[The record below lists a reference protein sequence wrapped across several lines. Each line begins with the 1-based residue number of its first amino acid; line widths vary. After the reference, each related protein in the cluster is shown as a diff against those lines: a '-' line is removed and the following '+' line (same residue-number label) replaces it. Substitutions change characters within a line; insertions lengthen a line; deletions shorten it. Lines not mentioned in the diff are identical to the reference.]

1 MTIVVYLMNMASSV
15 NELPELCELSDF
27 KIRFEEDGYDSLK
40 DILKML
46 NNEKDL
52 DEMFNLVGMNK
63 PGYQKRFKR
72 QLEELVNQN
81 TPKPNDNSSQS
92 TQDKGK

>member
-1 MTIVVYLMNMASSV
+1 MASSV
-15 NELPELCELSDF
+15 NELLELCELSDF
-27 KIRFEEDGYDSLK
+27 KIKFEEEGYDSLK
-40 DILKML
+40 DILKMSD
-46 NNEKDL
+46 NEKDL

-63 PGYQKRFKR
+63 PGHQKKFKR

-81 TPKPNDNSSQS
+81 TAKPNDDSSQS

>member
-1 MTIVVYLMNMASSV
+1 MTIFVYLMNMGSSV
-15 NELPELCELSDF
+15 NELLELCQLSDF
-27 KIRFEEDGYDSLK
+27 KIKFEDEGYDSLK
-40 DILKML
+40 DILKMS

-63 PGYQKRFKR
+63 PGHRKRFKR

-81 TPKPNDNSSQS
+81 TPKR
-92 TQDKGK
+92 

>member
-1 MTIVVYLMNMASSV
+1 MS
-15 NELPELCELSDF
+15 
-27 KIRFEEDGYDSLK
+27 
-40 DILKML
+40 

-52 DEMFNLVGMNK
+52 DEMFDLVAMNK
-63 PGYQKRFKR
+63 PGHQKRFKR

-81 TPKPNDNSSQS
+81 TPKPNDDSSQS

>member
-1 MTIVVYLMNMASSV
+1 MASSV
-15 NELPELCELSDF
+15 NELLELCELSDF
-27 KIRFEEDGYDSLK
+27 KIKFEEEGYDSLK
-40 DILKML
+40 DILKMS

-63 PGYQKRFKR
+63 PGHQKRFKR
-72 QLEELVNQN
+72 QLEEFVNQY
-81 TPKPNDNSSQS
+81 TPKPNDDSSQS

>member
-1 MTIVVYLMNMASSV
+1 MNSLSCV
-15 NELPELCELSDF
+15 NYQISRSNL
-27 KIRFEEDGYDSLK
+27 KKRATK
-40 DILKML
+40 DILKMS

-63 PGYQKRFKR
+63 PGHQKRFKR

-81 TPKPNDNSSQS
+81 TLKPNDDSSQS